1 MNDLAQANLDSLMEY
16 ISRPLDPKPNRKAR
30 GLAKEI
36 ISRAYFDGMES
47 LAQDGACCADL
58 LQTWG
63 QFSKYEVLTEGN
75 TDAVFKSLDAA
86 LRDCTEA
93 NLLALGK
100 LIRDEAMEYIAK
112 AHADDEEDIQEG
124 INESRRM
131 GED

>member
-1 MNDLAQANLDSLMEY
+1 MNDFAHINALFEHITKPMYQP
-16 ISRPLDPKPNRKAR
+16 IQPNRK
-30 GLAKEI
+30 AKEI